1 MRSYRTATVEINQLE
16 NHCMSN
22 EGLYTIQVPIFLG
35 PNRINIIEDGIVCV
49 QFGRYNRIEKF
60 PEHSRAYE
68 SYICCI

>member
-1 MRSYRTATVEINQLE
+1 MKGYILAIYRSL
-16 NHCMSN
+16 
-22 EGLYTIQVPIFLG
+22 FLG
-35 PNRINIIEDGIVCV
+35 PNCINIIEDGIVCV